1 MSFKTNDTVELNRL
15 INLVHVPEVKREF
28 NDLHCRL
35 KDKDIQRHILDFK
48 SRKRELFIEL
58 YKNRREGN
66 VGANTAGDFYW
77 FELTCYG
84 PGDWRLTSAYPLHDV
99 YIVPQ
104 YEILPQ
110 QVIEK
115 IIDTPVN
122 PHEVRSVFNLKSGF
136 WRKVV
141 DVKFCRLSEGFICGT
156 VRLCKRLKGNI
167 PRNKELNIAPR
178 DFEMAFR
185 KFYYLFSLQ
194 PGLIYSFMVD
204 FLKVK
209 MPGLKVMAGEGQD
222 VNRAVPPVNIPGI
235 GSPAQENKIQVPGEN
250 TAGEDVNLFDMID
263 APKSNLLGRILQ
275 LQVQLSADYEYKKQ
289 VDDYEAKLKQIRQD
303 LTGTALEQLGRSGQ
317 DPCSYPPLYWFEL
330 SPFRNDNWGMT
341 RMRPMPTFVPY
352 AYILPDAVVGRL
364 ARDIKRPGYPV
375 GFYYPGDGKLL
386 RPVKYWVV
394 QLSSNHIVGIAVMDI
409 DKIKEMH
416 QFEDNPVVTG
426 IYSAYWIL
434 DWYLHQNPDDVKELA
449 FRFQESYSR
458 GIFGAF
464 DFPARDISPVNFMKK
479 FL

>member
-28 NDLHCRL
+28 NDLHYRL

-58 YKNRREGN
+58 YKNCWEGN
-66 VGANTAGDFYW
+66 GGANTAGYFYW

-84 PGDWRLTSAYPLHDV
+84 PGDWRLTSAYPFHEV
-99 YIVPQ
+99 SIVPQ
-104 YEILPQ
+104 YEILPH

-115 IIDTPVN
+115 IIDTPVD
-122 PHEVRSVFNLKSGF
+122 PHDVRSVFNLKSGF

-156 VRLCKRLKGNI
+156 VRLCKRLQGNI
-167 PRNKELNIAPR
+167 PRNKKVNIAPR
-178 DFEMAFR
+178 DLEMAFR

-204 FLKVK
+204 FLKDK

-222 VNRAVPPVNIPGI
+222 INRAEPPVNIPGI
-235 GSPAQENKIQVPGEN
+235 GSLTQKIRIQVPGEN
-250 TAGEDVNLFDMID
+250 TDGEGVNLFDIID

-275 LQVQLSADYEYKKQ
+275 LQLQLSADYEYKKQ
-289 VDDYEAKLKQIRQD
+289 VDDYEAKLNQICQD
-303 LTGTALEQLGRSGQ
+303 LTGIALDQLGRSGQ

-330 SPFRNDNWGMT
+330 SPFSKDDWGMT
-341 RMRPMPTFVPY
+341 RMKPMPTFVPY

-364 ARDIKRPGYPV
+364 AWDIKRPGYPV
-375 GFYYPGDGKLL
+375 EFYNTGDGKLL

-409 DKIKEMH
+409 NKIKEMH
-416 QFEDNPVVTG
+416 RFEDNPVVTG
-426 IYSAYWIL
+426 LYSAYWIL
-434 DWYLHQNPDDVKELA
+434 DRYLHQNPDDIKELA

-464 DFPARDISPVNFMKK
+464 DFPAKDISPVNFMEK
-479 FL
+479 FF